1 MLHATQKTTFP
12 ESDHISRPDGAG
24 LAEYLR
30 SLERISS
37 ALSRLQ
43 ATNLRSNQEAIT
55 DFTRLVRTGSQ
66 QLEGVFQ
73 ETLREDLRGIEP
85 LFYITKSMCF
95 VDLYNFERC

>member
-1 MLHATQKTTFP
+1 M
-12 ESDHISRPDGAG
+12 
-24 LAEYLR
+24 AEYLR

-85 LFYITKSMCF
+85 LFYITKSMRF